1 MSTIAAAT
9 TTTADATTTP
19 VIATTTFAGKN
30 RLIKSPDAWYSNTTL
45 LYVLRVVQFMPVIT
59 ALGLLACVTQ
69 ETSYLYSEVGI
80 NFGLATSAI
89 SLFYLLVII
98 MVRVP
103 ANLSAVVVLVFEVV
117 MAIMWLVALIVL
129 GVDTGRTNCKWA
141 HYTYSS
147 EYFYWSYD
155 WRSPCRAGQASIGMA
170 GFAFVL
176 FACSTVLFGFNVIS
190 PIRAAFGSTLEGT
203 DATAQLVRGCNLAIS
218 NRSETQTDIET
229 GVDTTVGA
237 TAATTG
243 GEPAAAPVST
253 ESAAVEPTA
262 VEPTAVE
269 TTAVETAVVE
279 PAVLSEANKWVMCIR
294 LLFWLKTFRFL
305 CFVFY

>member
-9 TTTADATTTP
+9 TTTTTADANTTP

-30 RLIKSPDAWYSNTTL
+30 RLIKSPDVWYSNTTL

-69 ETSYLYSEVGI
+69 DTGYLYGEVSI
-80 NFGLATSAI
+80 HFGLAASAI
-89 SLFYLLVII
+89 SLLYLLVII

-103 ANLSAVVVLVFEVV
+103 ANISAVVVLVFEVV
-117 MAIMWLVALIVL
+117 MAIMWLTALIVL
-129 GVDTGRTNCKWA
+129 GVDTGRANCKWA

-176 FACSTVLFGFNVIS
+176 FACSSVVCGLNVIS

-218 NRSETQTDIET
+218 NKSETQTDIET
-229 GVDTTVGA
+229 GVDTTVGGA
-237 TAATTG
+237 AATTG
-243 GEPAAAPVST
+243 GEPTAAPAST

-262 VEPTAVE
+262 VESAAVEPAAVE
-269 TTAVETAVVE
+269 T
-279 PAVLSEANKWVMCIR
+279 AVLSEANK
-294 LLFWLKTFRFL
+294 
-305 CFVFY
+305 

>member
-9 TTTADATTTP
+9 TTTADANTTP

-30 RLIKSPDAWYSNTTL
+30 RLIKSPDVWYSNTTL
-45 LYVLRVVQFMPVIT
+45 LYVLRVVEFMPVIT
-59 ALGLLACVTQ
+59 ALGLLAYVTQ
-69 ETSYLYSEVGI
+69 DTGYFYGEVSI
-80 NFGLATSAI
+80 HFGLATSAI

-103 ANLSAVVVLVFEVV
+103 ANISAVVMLVFEVD
-117 MAIMWLVALIVL
+117 MAIMWLAALIVL

-176 FACSTVLFGFNVIS
+176 FACSSVLFGLNVIS

-229 GVDTTVGA
+229 GVDTT
-237 TAATTG
+237 G
-243 GEPAAAPVST
+243 GEPTAAPVST
-253 ESAAVEPTA
+253 ESAAVEHTA

-269 TTAVETAVVE
+269 PTAAVE
-279 PAVLSEANKWVMCIR
+279 PAVLSEANK
-294 LLFWLKTFRFL
+294 
-305 CFVFY
+305 